1 MEYQQ
6 LGKSGLKISKVILF
20 VHPSCLTPDLQT
32 QAD

>member
-20 VHPSCLTPDLQT
+20 VHPLACRE
-32 QAD
+32 AD